1 MAGKTVG
8 SFGKRFQTVKWSRSF
23 CLFPT
28 TTIRKNRMAQYD
40 SVDYWDDRYSTDQ
53 EPFEWFQRYSGIRH
67 FLTPRYL
74 TFSKQNVL
82 IAGCGNSELGEE
94 MISDGF
100 TSITNVDSSS
110 VVINQMK
117 QKYSDDWQKTLRR
130 ERNKGEDDA
139 DTKSPN
145 AKTVDP
151 TSSPNRLKQ
160 SPIRGRITPK
170 KEADK
175 PITNK
180 MKFECCDLTK
190 TLPFNDKSFDL
201 ILCKGTLDA
210 ILCSKNALDKVQSM
224 MTECH
229 RVLDDQHGVMVV
241 ISYGDPENRLK
252 CFDTSLWREVK
263 TYTVPKPL
271 VPGVSDKVGACVNLL
286 HVFVLKSSYLCI
298 A

>member
-1 MAGKTVG
+1 
-8 SFGKRFQTVKWSRSF
+8 
-23 CLFPT
+23 
-28 TTIRKNRMAQYD
+28 MAQYD

-110 VVINQMK
+110 VVIKQMK

-145 AKTVDP
+145 AKT
-151 TSSPNRLKQ
+151 
-160 SPIRGRITPK
+160 
-170 KEADK
+170 
-175 PITNK
+175 
-180 MKFECCDLTK
+180 

-252 CFDTSLWREVK
+252 YFDTSLWREVK

-271 VPGVSDKVGACVNLL
+271 
-286 HVFVLKSSYLCI
+286 
-298 A
+298 